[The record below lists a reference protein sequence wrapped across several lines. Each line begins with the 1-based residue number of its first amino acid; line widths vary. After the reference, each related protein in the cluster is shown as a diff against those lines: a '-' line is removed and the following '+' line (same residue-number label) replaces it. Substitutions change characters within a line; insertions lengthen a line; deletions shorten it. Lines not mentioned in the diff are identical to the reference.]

1 MIRLKMAK
9 HTSTV
14 VEELRERGPMGLLFH
29 LCKNH
34 RKEISIKYRGKQESI
49 SHLLLQ
55 NSINYQREWS
65 ILHLNRQRKGL
76 VIHLTRENEAA
87 VQDLEENQRK
97 LKNPLLK
104 EKLNRKLKELL
115 SLERI
120 TINLVERTE
129 IKVVRNDFQK
139 KAIDLIEGKS
149 LPMEVKA

>member
-1 MIRLKMAK
+1 
-9 HTSTV
+9 
-14 VEELRERGPMGLLFH
+14 MGLLFH
-29 LCKNH
+29 LCKSH
-34 RKEISIKYRGKQESI
+34 RKEISIKYRDKQESI

-65 ILHLNRQRKGL
+65 ILHLNRQGKGL

-87 VQDLEENQRK
+87 VQDLEENQRE
-97 LKNPLLK
+97 LKNPLLNK
-104 EKLNRKLKELL
+104 KLNSKSKGLL

-120 TINLVERTE
+120 TINLVERIE

-139 KAIDLIEGKS
+139 KVIDLIEGKS